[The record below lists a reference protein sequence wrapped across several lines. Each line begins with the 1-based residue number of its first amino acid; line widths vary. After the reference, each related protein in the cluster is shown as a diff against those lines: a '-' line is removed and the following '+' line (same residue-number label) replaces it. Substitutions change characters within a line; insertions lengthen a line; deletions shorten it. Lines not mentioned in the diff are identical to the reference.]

1 MKKLLASLLALSLV
15 LTGCGSGGG
24 DSKSGYEIALITDAG
39 NINDKSFNQSAWEA
53 VEKFAGENDITKKY
67 YKPANFDTAGYS
79 DSIDEAVDNG
89 AKVIVTPGFKFSDAM
104 QEKQSQYPNVKFIM
118 IDATPTGDKIES
130 NVYAALYAEQ
140 EPGYLA
146 GYAAVKDGYT
156 KLGFMGGMKLPAV
169 IRFGYGFI
177 QGASDA
183 AKEMNVQVEIKYNYT
198 GSFNE
203 SPEIKTLSSAWYQ
216 DGTEVIFA
224 CGGSICLSVFSAAQE
239 ANAKSIGVDSD
250 QKDASETVITSA
262 MKGVYN
268 TVYDQL
274 GKIFADTPTFEGG
287 KVDTLTAAGGYVG
300 LPDDFSR
307 FKQFTKADYEAIFEK
322 VKSGEVKILNDEE
335 VGTDPTTLNNE
346 FVTVT
351 DVSK

>member
-1 MKKLLASLLALSLV
+1 MKKLLASLLALTLV
-15 LTGCGSGGG
+15 LSGCSSNGASE
-24 DSKSGYEIALITDAG
+24 SGYEIALVTDAG

-53 VEKFAGENDITKKY
+53 VEKFADENNITKKY

-79 DSIDEAVDNG
+79 DSIDEAVENG
-89 AKVIVTPGFKFSDAM
+89 AKVIVTPGFKFAEAM
-104 QEKQSQYPNVKFIM
+104 DVKQTEYPDVKFIM
-118 IDATPTGDKIES
+118 IDATPSKGEIND
-130 NVYAALYAEQ
+130 NVYCALYAEQ

-169 IRFGYGFI
+169 INYGYGFI
-177 QGASDA
+177 QGARDA
-183 AKEMNVQVEIKYNYT
+183 AKELGVKVEVKYNYT

-224 CGGSICLSVFSAAQE
+224 CGGSICLSVFAAAEE

-268 TVYDQL
+268 SVYDQL
-274 GKIFADTPTFEGG
+274 GKIFTETPTFKGG
-287 KVDTLTAAGGYVG
+287 KSEILTAAGGYVG

-307 FKQFTKADYEAIFEK
+307 FNTFTKEDYETLFNK
-322 VKSGEVKILNDEE
+322 VKSGEIKILNNED
-335 VGTDPTTLNNE
+335 VGNDPTALNDE
-346 FVTVT
+346 FVTVI